1 MLVKLTQD
9 LKNGFGPWKEMLLA
23 NGHKLQ
29 EHGMTCIF
37 AATEKDNDNKLTVI
51 IDYNKWQATD
61 RSQQVMAIEPLSDKW
76 KSFGWDIHEIDG
88 HDFTKIRDSFQK
100 AKEESKPTAIIAHT
114 IKGKGVSFMEN
125 KVLWHYRSPQNE
137 ELKDA
142 LSEIEKGKKN
152 ER

>member
-51 IDYNKWQATD
+51 ID
-61 RSQQVMAIEPLSDKW
+61 
-76 KSFGWDIHEIDG
+76 
-88 HDFTKIRDSFQK
+88 
-100 AKEESKPTAIIAHT
+100 
-114 IKGKGVSFMEN
+114 
-125 KVLWHYRSPQNE
+125 
-137 ELKDA
+137 
-142 LSEIEKGKKN
+142 
-152 ER
+152 

>member
-51 IDYNKWQATD
+51 IDFATPEGM
-61 RSQQVMAIEPLSDKW
+61 MAFKND
-76 KSFGWDIHEIDG
+76 
-88 HDFTKIRDSFQK
+88 
-100 AKEESKPTAIIAHT
+100 
-114 IKGKGVSFMEN
+114 
-125 KVLWHYRSPQNE
+125 E
-137 ELKDA
+137 ELTKARQEAGA
-142 LSEIEKGKKN
+142 LTDTTVMTVLTDEAILNFPS
-152 ER
+152 